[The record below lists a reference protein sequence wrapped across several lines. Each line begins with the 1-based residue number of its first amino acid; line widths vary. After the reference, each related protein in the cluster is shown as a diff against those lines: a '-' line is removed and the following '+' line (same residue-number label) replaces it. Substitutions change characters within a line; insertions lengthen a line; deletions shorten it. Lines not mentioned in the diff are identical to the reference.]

1 MNTITTNTKAL
12 QIVNAFEALP
22 EEAQNHLYPI
32 IEAIAEG
39 RATKQDLLAALENMM
54 S

>member
-22 EEAQNHLYPI
+22 EEAQDYLYPVF
-32 IEAIAEG
+32 EAIAEG
-39 RATKQDLLAALENMM
+39 RATKQDLLVALKNLMA
-54 S
+54 

>member
-1 MNTITTNTKAL
+1 MNTITTNNKAR
-12 QIVNAFEALP
+12 QIVNAYEALP
-22 EEAQNHLYPI
+22 EEMQKKIYPLF
-32 IEAIAEG
+32 EALAEG